1 MELVGIV
8 CVVSLLIYVAK
19 QILFG
24 DECFSKCILNAYSVP
39 ETGDAKMN
47 KLIFSEFSG
56 HLVNPLPW
64 ALTFV
69 NTFFDEVLKFLMKRY
84 WEK

>member
-1 MELVGIV
+1 MCRFTADL
-8 CVVSLLIYVAK
+8 C
-19 QILFG
+19 G
-24 DECFSKCILNAYSVP
+24 DEYFSKCILNASSVP

-47 KLIFSEFSG
+47 KLIFSEFSEY
-56 HLVNPLPW
+56 LVNPLPW

-69 NTFFDEVLKFLMKRY
+69 NTFFGEVLKFLMKRY